1 MLGQQRS
8 NIINFSSLE
17 NLFFLFF
24 FWQCGMWDL
33 IPWFGIE
40 SMCPAM
46 ILRSPNQWTTK
57 EDPWKSLLSPEAH
70 SNIHIQTVKRGYSG
84 LFLHVPLSMTLDDG
98 KALFQQSETCFPP
111 LPSTYHWYFV
121 QVSVSQC
128 KQNKTKKTLTGGI
141 SMISYIRFSFDCVW
155 TPPFIQGHPQ
165 LGATESEL
173 EVIPSPSSRPFPQS
187 CLPTQMPP
195 SCSLFPQLPRSSLLC
210 ISSLISCAANP
221 QPSPHLPQL
230 ARQVAQEKIAM
241 GKDS

>member
-1 MLGQQRS
+1 MIS
-8 NIINFSSLE
+8 NISGCKFILCILNLYSKDCTLIRAIRIQNIILTYDMLINFSSLE

-40 SMCPAM
+40 SMSPAM

-128 KQNKTKKTLTGGI
+128 KQNKTKQKK
-141 SMISYIRFSFDCVW
+141 
-155 TPPFIQGHPQ
+155 P
-165 LGATESEL
+165 
-173 EVIPSPSSRPFPQS
+173 
-187 CLPTQMPP
+187 
-195 SCSLFPQLPRSSLLC
+195 
-210 ISSLISCAANP
+210 
-221 QPSPHLPQL
+221 
-230 ARQVAQEKIAM
+230 
-241 GKDS
+241 

>member
-1 MLGQQRS
+1 MDHQGRPLK
-8 NIINFSSLE
+8 IFTE
-17 NLFFLFF
+17 
-24 FWQCGMWDL
+24 
-33 IPWFGIE
+33 PWGTFKY
-40 SMCPAM
+40 SHPNCKTW
-46 ILRSPNQWTTK
+46 ILRPVFTRTLKHDSGWWEGSVPAVRDLFSTFTFHL
-57 EDPWKSLLSPEAH
+57 PWILCSA
-70 SNIHIQTVKRGYSG
+70 
-84 LFLHVPLSMTLDDG
+84 
-98 KALFQQSETCFPP
+98 
-111 LPSTYHWYFV
+111 
-121 QVSVSQC
+121 SQC
-128 KQNKTKKTLTGGI
+128 KKKKKNTLNGGI
-141 SMISYIRFSFDCVW
+141 SMVSYIRFSFECVW

-230 ARQVAQEKIAM
+230 SRQVAQEKIAM